1 MYRVTFDIGG
11 TFTDFVL
18 EHADTGERRFAKV
31 LSTHHEPSKAVL
43 QGIKTLLDDAGI
55 EAGQVGAVLH
65 ATTVAT
71 NAIIERKGSR
81 TALLTTRGFRD
92 VLLLGRQKRYET
104 FDLHLDKPKPL
115 IARRDIHEVSER
127 VLFDGSVEQP
137 LDIAELDASLE
148 ALQAAGYLSVAVCL
162 LHAYVNPVHE
172 QAIAS
177 RIAERGL
184 KMSVTLSSVISPRI
198 REYERTS
205 TTVADAYIKPIV
217 RRYVDELGAKLRDA
231 GIAAPLTIIQ
241 SNGGLITPQ
250 LAIDK
255 PINIVE
261 SGPAAGVLM
270 CAAIGKQE
278 NADHVLSFD
287 MGGTTAK
294 LGAIERGE
302 PAILSTFEVDQL
314 RYKPGSGLPLNISA
328 IELLEIGAGGGS
340 IANLDMGMLKIGPES
355 AGSNPGPICYG
366 NGGELPT
373 VTDANL
379 ALGYLDPGFFNGG
392 AMALQDQGA
401 AEGIRRHIAEPLGVG
416 VEQAA
421 WGIHTLANA
430 NMERATRIVSVERG
444 RDPRQ
449 YTMVAFG
456 GAGPLHAVRLAMA
469 VGIARVI
476 VPVGAGVGSAIGLLV
491 AEPRLD
497 YSMSKPLILADGVQ
511 QTVAALL
518 ENLRAQA
525 VDDICKLAR
534 DDLEHRY
541 FVNAR
546 YLGQGSELRVAVAIS
561 ADGAPDL
568 AATRHNFAAAYR
580 RTYGYDEGDALVEAT
595 DWHLTVTRDGRT
607 AARAPAQLRT
617 ELRTESAVR
626 SRRAYF
632 PESGGYIDTPVFRRS
647 ALRTGQRVEGP
658 AIIEEAESTTVLPPG
673 TTAALSDA
681 GNLVI
686 DILGGAGHGA

>member
-18 EHADTGERRFAKV
+18 EHIVTGERLFAKV

-43 QGIKTLLDDAGI
+43 QGINTLLDKAGI
-55 EAGQVGAVLH
+55 GPEQVGAVLH
-65 ATTVAT
+65 ATTIAT

-81 TALLTTRGFRD
+81 TALLTTKGFRD
-92 VLLLGRQKRYET
+92 ILLLGRQKRYET
-104 FDLHLDKPKPL
+104 FDLHLDKPHPL
-115 IARRDIHEVSER
+115 VARADIFEVNER
-127 VLFDGSVEQP
+127 MMFDGVIEQP
-137 LDIAELDASLE
+137 LDMAEVDALLDK
-148 ALQAAGYLSVAVCL
+148 LQAAGYVSVAVSL
-162 LHAYVNPVHE
+162 LHAYINPVHE
-172 QAIAS
+172 QQIAA
-177 RIAERGL
+177 RIAHRKLGF
-184 KMSVTLSSVISPRI
+184 SVTLSSIISPRI

-205 TTVADAYIKPIV
+205 TAVADAYVKPMV
-217 RRYVDELGAKLRDA
+217 KRYIDELGARLRDN
-231 GIAAPLTIIQ
+231 GINAPLSIIQ

-250 LAIDK
+250 LAVDK

-294 LGAIERGE
+294 LGAIDRGE

-314 RYKPGSGLPLNISA
+314 RYKSGSGLPLNISA

-340 IANLDMGMLKIGPES
+340 IANLDMGLLKIGPQS

-366 NGGELPT
+366 HGGELPT

-379 ALGYLDPGFFNGG
+379 TLGYLDPGFFNGG
-392 AMALQDQGA
+392 AMALQDQSA
-401 AEGIRRHIAEPLGVG
+401 ADGIRKHVADPLDISVA
-416 VEQAA
+416 QAA
-421 WGIHTLANA
+421 WGIHTMANA

-469 VGIARVI
+469 VGVRRVI
-476 VPVGAGVGSAIGLLV
+476 IPVGAGVGSAIGLLV

-497 YSMSKPLILADGVQ
+497 YSMSKVLTLAE
-511 QTVAALL
+511 AAREPIAVML
-518 ENLRAQA
+518 EALKGQA
-525 VDDICKLAR
+525 VEDIAKLER

-541 FVNAR
+541 FANIR
-546 YLGQGSELRVAVAIS
+546 YLGQGSELRVALAIG
-561 ADGAPDL
+561 ADGRPDV
-568 AATRHNFAAAYR
+568 AATRLNFAEAYR
-580 RTYGYDEGDALVEAT
+580 QTYGYDEGDAPIEAT
-595 DWHLTVTRDGRT
+595 DWHLTVTRDSR
-607 AARAPAQLRT
+607 AAAATPAQAALDTASTTRK
-617 ELRTESAVR
+617 
-626 SRRAYF
+626 AYF
-632 PESGGYIDTPVFRRS
+632 PECGGYVDTAVHKRLAMRP
-647 ALRTGQRVEGP
+647 GQRVDGP
-658 AIIEEAESTTVLPPG
+658 AIIEEAESTTILPPG
-673 TTAALSDA
+673 TSASLSVH

-686 DILGGAGHGA
+686 DIETEA